1 MYSKLIEAYSF
12 HGLHIGGLGENV
24 LAIPL
29 CFCTQKKTIDK
40 FVKSALRCHQ
50 GKCGVCSTPRMCDNK
65 CIHKMDKY
73 CTAKALG
80 L

>member
-12 HGLHIGGLGENV
+12 HGLRIGGLGENV
-24 LAIPL
+24 LSQPL

-40 FVKSALRCHQ
+40 FVKSAIRCHK
-50 GKCGVCSTPRMCDNK
+50 GKCGVCSTRWMCNNK
-65 CIHKMDKY
+65 CVPKMDNY